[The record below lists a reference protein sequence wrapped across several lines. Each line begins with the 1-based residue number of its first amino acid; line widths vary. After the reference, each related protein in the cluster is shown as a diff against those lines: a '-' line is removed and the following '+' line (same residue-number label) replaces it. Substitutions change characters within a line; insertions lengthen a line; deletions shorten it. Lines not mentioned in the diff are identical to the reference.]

1 MSLPADSYGAFARV
15 YDRALGD
22 LFMRGAAAVLR
33 ALESEYPTETRTHL
47 DVACG
52 TGLAMRHFAAR
63 GYATRG
69 IDASYAMASRA
80 RRRGLDV
87 VVSDV
92 RTSVVR
98 ARFER
103 VTCLYDSLNHLLE
116 RGDLARA
123 FASVASVMG
132 ESSLFWF
139 DLNHPESYREVWAM
153 AEPFE
158 SGDAVYNLE
167 IDTHYDEAANLA
179 TARVRGWH
187 TDAGVR
193 HTIDETH
200 YQRAWERDEVV
211 EILRDA
217 GLETVDVFCF
227 DPFAAKVFGGI
238 EVKEMYVARRKAE

>member
-22 LFMRGAAAVLR
+22 LFMRGAASVLR
-33 ALESEYPTETRTHL
+33 ALEAEYPTETRTHL

-52 TGLAMRHFAAR
+52 TGLAMRYFESR
-63 GYATRG
+63 GWTTRG
-69 IDASYAMASRA
+69 VDASYAMVSRA

-87 VVSDV
+87 VVGDI
-92 RTSVVR
+92 RNITLR
-98 ARFER
+98 ATFER

-116 RGDLARA
+116 RDDLSRA

-132 ESSLFWF
+132 DSSLFWF
-139 DLNHPESYREVWAM
+139 DLNHPESYREIWAM

-158 SGDAVYNLE
+158 SGDAVYQLAIE
-167 IDTHYDEAANLA
+167 TRYDEAANLA
-179 TARVRGWH
+179 TARVSGWH
-187 TDAGVR
+187 TDVGA
-193 HTIDETH
+193 HYAIDETH
-200 YQRAWERDEVV
+200 YQRAWERDDVV
-211 EILRDA
+211 ALLREA

-238 EVKEMYVARRKAE
+238 EVKEMYVARKAGG

>member
-1 MSLPADSYGAFARV
+1 MTLPADSYDAFARV

-33 ALESEYPTETRTHL
+33 ALEAEYPTETRTHL

-52 TGLAMRHFAAR
+52 TGLAMRHFASR
-63 GYATRG
+63 GFTTRG
-69 IDASYAMASRA
+69 IDASYAMVSRA

-87 VVSDV
+87 VVGDV
-92 RTSVVR
+92 RTVVVR
-98 ARFER
+98 AIFER
-103 VTCLYDSLNHLLE
+103 VTCLYDSLNHLLQ
-116 RGDLARA
+116 RDDLRRA
-123 FASVASVMG
+123 FSSVASVMG

-167 IDTHYDEAANLA
+167 IDTRYDEAANLA

-187 TDAGVR
+187 TDGGVR
-193 HTIDETH
+193 YEIDETH

-211 EILRDA
+211 DLLGEA
-217 GLETVDVFCF
+217 GLQTVDVFCF
-227 DPFAAKVFGGI
+227 DPFAARVFGGK
-238 EVKEMYVARRKAE
+238 EVKEMYVARRQ